1 MSVQQQLSIFD
12 ELDTPAPSKPQAAP
26 HCDLDAL
33 ADIALVYTTT
43 EKANSTGIRFATNVD
58 DAQKFCSDDRT
69 RGVLHGTQWAF
80 MWTKASTW
88 IQVLSSTDAPV
99 MDLDGMTDDGSRDG
113 LIAELGVSKIDLTE
127 FPQVFGPLGVR
138 VKNAPKRKATR

>member
-1 MSVQQQLSIFD
+1 MQQQLSIFD

-43 EKANSTGIRFATNVD
+43 EKATSTGIRFATSVG

-99 MDLDGMTDDGSRDG
+99 MDLDGMTDDGSRDE
-113 LIAELGVSKIDLTE
+113 LISELGISKIDLAD
-127 FPQVFGPLGVR
+127 FPGVFGPLGVH
-138 VKNAPKRKATR
+138 VENAPKRRATR

>member
-1 MSVQQQLSIFD
+1 MQQLSIFD
-12 ELDTPAPSKPQAAP
+12 ALDTPAPSKPQAAP

-43 EKANSTGIRFATNVD
+43 EKANSTGIRFATSVD

-88 IQVLSSTDAPV
+88 IQVLSDAENPV
-99 MDLDGMTDDGSRDG
+99 IDLDGMTDDGSRDG

-127 FPQVFGPLGVR
+127 FPRVFGPLGVR
-138 VKNAPKRKATR
+138 VKNAPKRKAAR

>member
-1 MSVQQQLSIFD
+1 MQQLSIFD
-12 ELDTPAPSKPQAAP
+12 ALDVQAPSKPEAAP
-26 HCDLDAL
+26 RCDLDAL

-43 EKANSTGIRFATNVD
+43 EKANSTGIRFATSVA
-58 DAQKFCSDDRT
+58 DAQRFCGDDRT

-138 VKNAPKRKATR
+138 VKNAPKRKAAR

>member
-1 MSVQQQLSIFD
+1 MSPQQLSLFD
-12 ELDTPAPSKPQAAP
+12 IGPAPVAEV
-26 HCDLDAL
+26 DAL
-33 ADIALVYTTT
+33 SEIALAYTTT
-43 EKANSTGIRFATNVD
+43 EKANSTGIRFATSVA

-99 MDLDGMTDDGSRDG
+99 IDLKGMTDDGSRDS
-113 LIAELGVSKIDLTE
+113 LIEELGINKIELHD
-127 FPQVFGPLGVR
+127 FPKVFEPLGVQ
-138 VKNAPKRKATR
+138 VKNPPRKK